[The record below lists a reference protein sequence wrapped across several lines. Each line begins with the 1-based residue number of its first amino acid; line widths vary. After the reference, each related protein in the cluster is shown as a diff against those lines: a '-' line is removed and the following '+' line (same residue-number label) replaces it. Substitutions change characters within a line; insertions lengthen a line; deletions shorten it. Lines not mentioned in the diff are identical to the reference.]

1 MKWSIFTFVV
11 KNEDNVV
18 IYNTLTG
25 EVVSLK
31 TKIYNNILDD
41 DCSFVEIKEY
51 LKKAEIIIDKDINEK
66 EKFMNAITDEWN
78 NCGFLSLHILTTTG
92 CNFRCPYCYQSGID
106 INSLTNE
113 KVKTILLYIENYISK
128 NKIKESSVEITGG
141 EPTTNWGVVQDLL
154 EGLDKIFKK
163 NKIRYKTYIVTNGYN
178 FTSEKVDLIA
188 KYNWKRLQITLDGPP
203 TVHDKRRI
211 LANGDGTFEKIVD
224 NLSYIINNKKI
235 KKINL
240 RINYD
245 KSNIDYIPVFLE
257 YIKKKFGTKKILI
270 SLGLIT
276 KTVNCSEV
284 NGFIELNGI
293 QENGFFDNYINLYK
307 KAISLG
313 FSMTDI
319 FSFDGMCTA
328 KIKHGFIIQPN
339 GDIVKCVSGV
349 GRKEFIIDNIKNMSE
364 NHKNYFF
371 EELYRDCLNK
381 ECQFLPICHT
391 GCRFESLIKN
401 RDVRKNVCKREL
413 LERINKEIIKINYM
427 K

>member
-163 NKIRYKTYIVTNGYN
+163 NKINYKNYIVNNGYN

-211 LANGDGTFEKIVD
+211 LAKW
-224 NLSYIINNKKI
+224 
-235 KKINL
+235 
-240 RINYD
+240 
-245 KSNIDYIPVFLE
+245 
-257 YIKKKFGTKKILI
+257 
-270 SLGLIT
+270 
-276 KTVNCSEV
+276 
-284 NGFIELNGI
+284 
-293 QENGFFDNYINLYK
+293 
-307 KAISLG
+307 
-313 FSMTDI
+313 
-319 FSFDGMCTA
+319 
-328 KIKHGFIIQPN
+328 
-339 GDIVKCVSGV
+339 
-349 GRKEFIIDNIKNMSE
+349 
-364 NHKNYFF
+364 
-371 EELYRDCLNK
+371 
-381 ECQFLPICHT
+381 
-391 GCRFESLIKN
+391 
-401 RDVRKNVCKREL
+401 
-413 LERINKEIIKINYM
+413 
-427 K
+427 